1 MRAAMKWFP
10 LLITLSLGSQL
21 AHAEDWKAQE
31 QAREQTA
38 NQDLAS
44 VSTELNS
51 ARAKLAAAQSLGKR
65 LASQFA
71 ENEKKLVEL
80 NAQWEQAS
88 GDMNEI
94 FAVTRQGASDAVKL
108 LAESSVQGQY
118 PDRLAALRAMAQDKQ
133 VPDRAAL
140 ALLPASLL
148 QEIRESGRVVQF
160 NGKVLDAQGA
170 ASEQSL
176 TRVGSFALFGAGGS
190 AGYLQVSAE
199 GITPVL
205 GLPGAVHSELAA
217 YQGQEGEALPLDPS
231 HGVLLDMLAQAPS
244 FWQQVQQG
252 GQVGAIIVLLAVIGL
267 GIAGVRL
274 WTLSRELGRVRR
286 QLKSGEYHT
295 DNALGRVL
303 TVADQHPELSM
314 ETLELRLDEAILQET
329 PRLERGIGM
338 VKVIAAI
345 APMLGLL
352 GTVTG
357 MIGTFQA
364 ITQFGTGDPK
374 IMAGG
379 ISMALITTVQ
389 GLVAAIPLILAH
401 SLLLSRFTELSNV
414 LEQQVTGILAERA
427 ESNGDGM
434 ERVA

>member
-1 MRAAMKWFP
+1 MKWFP
-10 LLITLSLGSQL
+10 LLITLSLCSQL
-21 AHAEDWKAQE
+21 ALANEEWQQQE
-31 QAREQTA
+31 QAREQQA
-38 NQDLAS
+38 QQDLAS

-51 ARAKLAAAQSLGKR
+51 ARARLAEAQRLSKE

-71 ENEKKLVEL
+71 SNEKQLVEL
-80 NAQWEQAS
+80 NTRWEQAS

-108 LAESSVQGQY
+108 LDDSSVQGQY
-118 PDRLAALRAMAQDKQ
+118 PDRLTALKAMAQDKQ

-140 ALLPASLL
+140 ALLPATLL

-160 NGKVLDAQGA
+160 DGKVLNAQGA
-170 ASEQSL
+170 ASEQAL
-176 TRVGSFALFGAGGS
+176 TRVGSFALFGSEGF
-190 AGYLQVSAE
+190 LQPSGE
-199 GITPVL
+199 GLIPVL
-205 GLPGAVHSELAA
+205 GLPGGLLSELTA
-217 YQGQEGEALPLDPS
+217 YKGKEGEALPLDPS
-231 HGVLLDMLAQAPS
+231 HGVLLEMQAQAPT

-252 GQVGAIIVLLAVIGL
+252 GQVGAIIVLLAAIGL
-267 GIAGVRL
+267 GIAAVRL
-274 WTLSRELGRVRR
+274 WTLSRELTLVRR
-286 QLKSGEYHT
+286 QLKSGEYHA

-303 TVADQHPELSM
+303 TVADKHPELSM

-329 PRLERGIGM
+329 PRMERGIGM

-401 SLLLSRFTELSNV
+401 SLLQSRFTELSNV
-414 LEQQVTGILAERA
+414 LEQQVAGILAERA
-427 ESNGDGM
+427 ENNGDGM

>member
-1 MRAAMKWFP
+1 MKWFP
-10 LLITLSLGSQL
+10 LLITLSLCSQL
-21 AHAEDWKAQE
+21 VLANEEWQQQE
-31 QAREQTA
+31 QAREQQA
-38 NQDLAS
+38 QQDLAS
-44 VSTELNS
+44 VSTELHS
-51 ARAKLAAAQSLGKR
+51 ARAR
-65 LASQFA
+65 LAEAQRLSKELAGQFA
-71 ENEKKLVEL
+71 SNEKQLVEL
-80 NAQWEQAS
+80 NTRWEQAS

-108 LAESSVQGQY
+108 LGDSSVQGQY
-118 PDRLAALRAMAQDKQ
+118 PDRLTALKAMAQDKQ

-140 ALLPASLL
+140 ALLPATLL

-160 NGKVLDAQGA
+160 DGKVLNAQGA
-170 ASEQSL
+170 ASEQAL
-176 TRVGSFALFGAGGS
+176 TRVGSFALFGSEGF
-190 AGYLQVSAE
+190 LQPSGE
-199 GITPVL
+199 GLIPVL
-205 GLPGAVHSELAA
+205 GLPGGLLSELTA
-217 YQGQEGEALPLDPS
+217 YQGKEGEALPLDPS
-231 HGVLLDMLAQAPS
+231 HGVLLEMQAQAPT

-252 GQVGAIIVLLAVIGL
+252 GQVGAIIVLLAAIGL
-267 GIAGVRL
+267 GIAAVRL
-274 WTLSRELGRVRR
+274 WTLSRELTLVRR
-286 QLKSGEYHT
+286 QLKSGEYHA

-303 TVADQHPELSM
+303 TVADKHPELSM
-314 ETLELRLDEAILQET
+314 ETLELRLDETILQET
-329 PRLERGIGM
+329 PRMERGIGM

-401 SLLLSRFTELSNV
+401 SLLQSRFTELSNV
-414 LEQQVTGILAERA
+414 LEQQVAGILAERA
-427 ESNGDGM
+427 ENNGDGM

>member
-1 MRAAMKWFP
+1 MSVTMKWLP
-10 LLITLSLGSQL
+10 LALALSLGTT
-21 AHAEDWKAQE
+21 AVVAEEAWQQQE
-31 QAREQTA
+31 QAREQKA
-38 NQDLAS
+38 QQDLAS
-44 VSTELNS
+44 VSRDLST
-51 ARAKLAAAQSLGKR
+51 ARAKLAEAQRLSKE
-65 LASQFA
+65 LASKFA
-71 ENEKKLVEL
+71 ANEKQLVEL
-80 NAQWEQAS
+80 NTQWEQAS
-88 GDMNEI
+88 GDMNDI

-108 LAESSVQGQY
+108 LSESAVEGQY
-118 PDRLAALRAMAQDKQ
+118 PDRLAPLKTMAQDKQ

-140 ALLPASLL
+140 ALLPATLL
-148 QEIRESGRVVQF
+148 QEIRESGRVAQF
-160 NGKVLDAQGA
+160 NGKVLDAQGV
-170 ASEQSL
+170 ASEQTL
-176 TRVGSFALFGAGGS
+176 TRIGSFALLGDAGF
-190 AGYLQVSAE
+190 LQPEAE
-199 GITPVL
+199 GLSPVL
-205 GLPGAVHSELAA
+205 GLPGSVLSAVTA

-231 HGVLLDMLAQAPS
+231 HGVLLDMLAQAPT

-252 GQVGAIIVLLAVIGL
+252 GQVGAIIVLLAAIGL

-274 WTLSRELGRVRR
+274 WSLSRELGRVRR
-286 QLKSGEYHT
+286 QLKSGEYHA

-303 TVADQHPELSM
+303 AVADKHPELSM

-379 ISMALITTVQ
+379 ISMALVTTVQ

-401 SLLLSRFTELSNV
+401 SLLQSRFTELSNV
-414 LEQQVTGILAERA
+414 LEQQVAGILAERA
-427 ESNGDGM
+427 ESNGDRV

>member
-1 MRAAMKWFP
+1 MKWFP
-10 LLITLSLGSQL
+10 LLITLSLCSQL
-21 AHAEDWKAQE
+21 ALANEEWQQQE
-31 QAREQTA
+31 RAREQQA
-38 NQDLAS
+38 QQDLAS
-44 VSTELNS
+44 VSTELHS
-51 ARAKLAAAQSLGKR
+51 ARAR
-65 LASQFA
+65 LAEAQRLSKELAGQFA
-71 ENEKKLVEL
+71 SNEKQLVEL
-80 NAQWEQAS
+80 NTRWEQAS

-108 LAESSVQGQY
+108 LGDSSVQGQY
-118 PDRLAALRAMAQDKQ
+118 PDRLTALKAMAQDKQ

-140 ALLPASLL
+140 ALLPATLL

-160 NGKVLDAQGA
+160 DGKVLNAQGT
-170 ASEQSL
+170 ASEQAL
-176 TRVGSFALFGAGGS
+176 TRVGSFALFGSEGF
-190 AGYLQVSAE
+190 LQPSGE
-199 GITPVL
+199 GLIPVL
-205 GLPGAVHSELAA
+205 GLPGGLLSELTA
-217 YQGQEGEALPLDPS
+217 YKGKEGEALPLDPS
-231 HGVLLDMLAQAPS
+231 HGVLLEMQAQAPT

-252 GQVGAIIVLLAVIGL
+252 GQVGAIIVLLATIGL
-267 GIAGVRL
+267 GIAAVRL
-274 WTLSRELGRVRR
+274 WTLSRELTLVRR
-286 QLKSGEYHT
+286 QLKSGEYHA

-303 TVADQHPELSM
+303 TVADKHPELSM

-329 PRLERGIGM
+329 PRMERGIGM

-401 SLLLSRFTELSNV
+401 SLLQSRFTELSNV
-414 LEQQVTGILAERA
+414 LEQQVAGILAERA
-427 ESNGDGM
+427 ENNGDGM

>member
-1 MRAAMKWFP
+1 MRVTMKWFP
-10 LLITLSLGSQL
+10 LLIALSCGANAAVTNDEWQQ
-21 AHAEDWKAQE
+21 QE
-31 QAREQTA
+31 QAREQQA
-38 NQDLAS
+38 QQDLAT
-44 VSTELNS
+44 VARELGT
-51 ARAKLAAAQSLGKR
+51 ARAR
-65 LASQFA
+65 LAEAQRLSKELAGQFA
-71 ENEKKLVEL
+71 SNEKQLVEL

-108 LAESSVQGQY
+108 LSESAVEGQY
-118 PDRLAALRAMAQDKQ
+118 PERLAPLKAMAQDKQ

-140 ALLPASLL
+140 ALLPATLL
-148 QEIRESGRVVQF
+148 QEIRESGRIAQF

-170 ASEQSL
+170 ASEQPL
-176 TRVGSFALFGAGGS
+176 TRVGSFALLESDGF
-190 AGYLQVSAE
+190 LQPTAE
-199 GITPVL
+199 GLSPVL
-205 GLPGAVHSELAA
+205 GLPGSVLSAVAA
-217 YQGQEGEALPLDPS
+217 YQGKEGEALPLDPS
-231 HGVLLDMLAQAPS
+231 HGTLLAMLAQAPT

-252 GQVGAIIVLLAVIGL
+252 GQVGAIIVLLAAIGL
-267 GIAGVRL
+267 GIAAVRL
-274 WTLSRELGRVRR
+274 WSLSRELTLVRR
-286 QLKSGEYHT
+286 QLKSGEYHA

-303 TVADQHPELSM
+303 TVADKHPELSM

-329 PRLERGIGM
+329 PRMERGIGM

-379 ISMALITTVQ
+379 ISMALVTTVQ

-401 SLLLSRFTELSNV
+401 SLLQSRFTELSNV
-414 LEQQVTGILAERA
+414 LEQQVAGILAERA
-427 ESNGDGM
+427 ESNNGGM
-434 ERVA
+434 ERAA

>member
-1 MRAAMKWFP
+1 MKWFP
-10 LLITLSLGSQL
+10 LLITLSLCSQL
-21 AHAEDWKAQE
+21 ALANEEWQQQE
-31 QAREQTA
+31 RAREQQA
-38 NQDLAS
+38 QQDLAS
-44 VSTELNS
+44 VSTELHS
-51 ARAKLAAAQSLGKR
+51 ARAR
-65 LASQFA
+65 LAEAQRLSKELAGQFA
-71 ENEKKLVEL
+71 SNEKQLVEL
-80 NAQWEQAS
+80 NTRWEQAS

-108 LAESSVQGQY
+108 LGDSSVQGQY
-118 PDRLAALRAMAQDKQ
+118 PDRLTALKAMAQDKQ

-140 ALLPASLL
+140 ALLPATLL

-160 NGKVLDAQGA
+160 DGKVLNAQGT
-170 ASEQSL
+170 ASEQEL
-176 TRVGSFALFGAGGS
+176 TRVGSFALFDSEGF
-190 AGYLQVSAE
+190 LQPSGE
-199 GITPVL
+199 GLIPVL
-205 GLPGAVHSELAA
+205 GLPAGLLSELTA
-217 YQGQEGEALPLDPS
+217 YQGKEGEALPLDPS
-231 HGVLLDMLAQAPS
+231 HGVLLEMQAQAPT

-252 GQVGAIIVLLAVIGL
+252 GQVGAIIVLLAAIGL
-267 GIAGVRL
+267 GIAAVRL
-274 WTLSRELGRVRR
+274 WTLSRELTLVRR
-286 QLKSGEYHT
+286 QLKSGEYHA

-303 TVADQHPELSM
+303 TVADKHPELSM
-314 ETLELRLDEAILQET
+314 ETLELRLDEAILHET
-329 PRLERGIGM
+329 PRMERGIGM

-401 SLLLSRFTELSNV
+401 SLLQSRFTELSNV
-414 LEQQVTGILAERA
+414 LEQQVAGILAERA
-427 ESNGDGM
+427 ENNGDGM

>member
-10 LLITLSLGSQL
+10 LITLLSLGSQV
-21 AHAEDWKAQE
+21 AVANEDWQAQE

-38 NQDLAS
+38 QQDLAS
-44 VSTELNS
+44 VSSELNS
-51 ARAKLAAAQSLGKR
+51 ARAKLAAAQSLSKQ

-71 ENEKKLVEL
+71 DNEKQLVEL
-80 NAQWEQAS
+80 KGQWEQAS

-108 LAESSVQGQY
+108 LADSSVQGQH
-118 PDRLAALRAMAQDKQ
+118 PDRLAALKAMAQDKQ

-140 ALLPASLL
+140 ALLPATLM
-148 QEIRESGRVVQF
+148 QEIRESGRITQF
-160 NGKVLDAQGA
+160 TGKVLDAQGA
-170 ASEQSL
+170 ASEQTL
-176 TRVGSFALFGAGGS
+176 TRVGSFALFGS
-190 AGYLQVSAE
+190 AGYLQPSGE
-199 GITPVL
+199 GLSPVL
-205 GLPGAVHSELAA
+205 GLPGALQSELTA
-217 YQGQEGEALPLDPS
+217 YQGKEGEALPLDPS
-231 HGVLLDMLAQAPS
+231 HGVLLEMLAQAPT

-252 GQVGAIIVLLAVIGL
+252 GQVGAIIVLLAAIGL

-274 WTLSRELGRVRR
+274 WALSRELTRVRR

-401 SLLLSRFTELSNV
+401 SLLQSRFTELSNV
-414 LEQQVTGILAERA
+414 LEQQVAGILAERA
-427 ESNGDGM
+427 ESNADGM

>member
-1 MRAAMKWFP
+1 MRVAMKWFP
-10 LLITLSLGSQL
+10 LVIALSLGTNAAIANDEWQQ
-21 AHAEDWKAQE
+21 QE
-31 QAREQTA
+31 QAREQQA
-38 NQDLAS
+38 QQDLAA
-44 VSTELNS
+44 VSGELNR
-51 ARAKLAAAQSLGKR
+51 ARARLEEAQNLSKQ
-65 LASQFA
+65 LASLFDS
-71 ENEKKLVEL
+71 NEKQLVEL
-80 NAQWEQAS
+80 NGQWEQAS

-94 FAVTRQGASDAVKL
+94 FAVVRQGAGEAVKL
-108 LAESSVQGQY
+108 LSESAVQGQY
-118 PDRLAALRAMAQDKQ
+118 PDRLAPLKAMAQDKD

-140 ALLPASLL
+140 ALLPATLL
-148 QEIRESGRVVQF
+148 QEIRESGRVAQF
-160 NGKVLDAQGA
+160 NGKVLDAQGN
-170 ASEQSL
+170 ASAQSL
-176 TRVGSFALFGAGGS
+176 SRLGSFALFGDTGF
-190 AGYLQVSAE
+190 LQPTAE
-199 GITPVL
+199 GLSPVL
-205 GLPGAVHSELAA
+205 GLPGNVHSELAS

-231 HGVLLDMLAQAPS
+231 HGTLLEMLAQTPT
-244 FWQQVQQG
+244 FWQKVLQG
-252 GQVGAIIVLLAVIGL
+252 GQVGGIIVLLALIGL
-267 GIAGVRL
+267 GIAAVRL
-274 WTLSRELGRVRR
+274 WTLTRELTLVRR
-286 QLKSGEYHT
+286 QLKQGEYHA

-379 ISMALITTVQ
+379 ISMALVTTVQ

-401 SLLLSRFTELSNV
+401 SLLQSRFSELSNV
-414 LEQQVTGILAERA
+414 LEQQVAGILAERA
-427 ESNGDGM
+427 ESNLQGM
-434 ERVA
+434 ERAA

>member
-1 MRAAMKWFP
+1 MKWFP
-10 LLITLSLGSQL
+10 LLITLSLCSQL
-21 AHAEDWKAQE
+21 ALANEEWQQQE
-31 QAREQTA
+31 RAREQQA
-38 NQDLAS
+38 QQDLAS
-44 VSTELNS
+44 VSTELHS
-51 ARAKLAAAQSLGKR
+51 AHARLAEAQRLSKE

-71 ENEKKLVEL
+71 SNEKQLVEL
-80 NAQWEQAS
+80 NTRWEQAS

-108 LAESSVQGQY
+108 LGDSSVQGQY
-118 PDRLAALRAMAQDKQ
+118 PDRLTALKAMAQDKQ

-140 ALLPASLL
+140 ALLPATLL

-160 NGKVLDAQGA
+160 DGKVLNAQGT
-170 ASEQSL
+170 ASEQAL
-176 TRVGSFALFGAGGS
+176 TRVGSFALFDSEGF
-190 AGYLQVSAE
+190 LQPSGE
-199 GITPVL
+199 GLIPVL
-205 GLPGAVHSELAA
+205 GLPAGLLSELTA
-217 YQGQEGEALPLDPS
+217 YQGKEGEALPLDPS
-231 HGVLLDMLAQAPS
+231 HGVLLEMQAQAPT

-252 GQVGAIIVLLAVIGL
+252 GQVGAIIVLLAAIGL
-267 GIAGVRL
+267 GIAAVRL
-274 WTLSRELGRVRR
+274 WTLSRELTLVRR
-286 QLKSGEYHT
+286 QLKSGEYHA

-303 TVADQHPELSM
+303 TVADKHPELSM

-329 PRLERGIGM
+329 PRMERGIGM

-401 SLLLSRFTELSNV
+401 SLLQSRFTELSNV
-414 LEQQVTGILAERA
+414 LEQQVAGILAERA
-427 ESNGDGM
+427 ENNGDGM

>member
-1 MRAAMKWFP
+1 MKWFP
-10 LLITLSLGSQL
+10 LLITLSLCSQL
-21 AHAEDWKAQE
+21 ALANEEWQQQE
-31 QAREQTA
+31 RAREQQA
-38 NQDLAS
+38 QQDLAS
-44 VSTELNS
+44 VSTELHS
-51 ARAKLAAAQSLGKR
+51 ARARLTEAQRLSKELAG
-65 LASQFA
+65 QFA
-71 ENEKKLVEL
+71 SNEKQLVEL
-80 NAQWEQAS
+80 NTRWEQAS

-108 LAESSVQGQY
+108 LGDSSVQGQY
-118 PDRLAALRAMAQDKQ
+118 PDRLTALKAMAQDKQ

-140 ALLPASLL
+140 ALLPATLL

-160 NGKVLDAQGA
+160 DGKVLNAQGA
-170 ASEQSL
+170 ASEQAL
-176 TRVGSFALFGAGGS
+176 TRVGSFALFGSEGF
-190 AGYLQVSAE
+190 LQPSGE
-199 GITPVL
+199 GLIPVL
-205 GLPGAVHSELAA
+205 GLPAGLLSELTA
-217 YQGQEGEALPLDPS
+217 YQGKEGEALPLDPS
-231 HGVLLDMLAQAPS
+231 HGVLLEMQAQAPT

-252 GQVGAIIVLLAVIGL
+252 GQVGAIIVLLAAIGL
-267 GIAGVRL
+267 GIAAVRL
-274 WTLSRELGRVRR
+274 WTLSRELTLVRR
-286 QLKSGEYHT
+286 QLKSGEYHA

-303 TVADQHPELSM
+303 TVADKHPELSM

-329 PRLERGIGM
+329 PRMERGIGM

-401 SLLLSRFTELSNV
+401 SLLQSRFTELSNV
-414 LEQQVTGILAERA
+414 LEQQVAGILAERA
-427 ESNGDGM
+427 ENNGDGM

>member
-1 MRAAMKWFP
+1 MKWFP
-10 LLITLSLGSQL
+10 LLITLSLCSQL
-21 AHAEDWKAQE
+21 ALANEEWQQQE
-31 QAREQTA
+31 RAREQQA
-38 NQDLAS
+38 QQDLAS
-44 VSTELNS
+44 VSTELHS
-51 ARAKLAAAQSLGKR
+51 ARAR
-65 LASQFA
+65 LAEAQRLSKELAGQFA
-71 ENEKKLVEL
+71 SNEKQLVEL
-80 NAQWEQAS
+80 NTRWEQAS

-108 LAESSVQGQY
+108 LGDSSVQGQY
-118 PDRLAALRAMAQDKQ
+118 PDRLTALKAMAQDKQ

-140 ALLPASLL
+140 ALLPATLL

-160 NGKVLDAQGA
+160 DGKVLNAQGT
-170 ASEQSL
+170 ASEQAL
-176 TRVGSFALFGAGGS
+176 TRVGSFALFDSEGF
-190 AGYLQVSAE
+190 LQPSGE
-199 GITPVL
+199 GLIPVL
-205 GLPGAVHSELAA
+205 GLPGGLLSELTA
-217 YQGQEGEALPLDPS
+217 YQGKEGEALPLDPS
-231 HGVLLDMLAQAPS
+231 HGVLLEMLAQAPT

-252 GQVGAIIVLLAVIGL
+252 GQVGAIIVLLAAIGL
-267 GIAGVRL
+267 GIAAVRL
-274 WTLSRELGRVRR
+274 WTLSRELTLVRR
-286 QLKSGEYHT
+286 QLKSGEYHA

-303 TVADQHPELSM
+303 TVADKHPELSM

-329 PRLERGIGM
+329 PRMERGIGM

-401 SLLLSRFTELSNV
+401 SLLQSRFTELSNV
-414 LEQQVTGILAERA
+414 LEQQVAGILAERA
-427 ESNGDGM
+427 ENNGDGM

>member
-1 MRAAMKWFP
+1 MSVTMKWLP
-10 LLITLSLGSQL
+10 LALALSLGTT
-21 AHAEDWKAQE
+21 AAVAEEAWQQQE
-31 QAREQTA
+31 QAREQKA
-38 NQDLAS
+38 QQDLAS
-44 VSTELNS
+44 VSRELSS
-51 ARAKLAAAQSLGKR
+51 ARAKLAEAQRLSKE

-71 ENEKKLVEL
+71 ANEKQLVEL
-80 NAQWEQAS
+80 NTQWEQAS

-108 LAESSVQGQY
+108 LSESAVEGQY
-118 PDRLAALRAMAQDKQ
+118 PDRLAPLKTMAQDKQ

-140 ALLPASLL
+140 ALLPATLL
-148 QEIRESGRVVQF
+148 QEIRESGRVAQF
-160 NGKVLDAQGA
+160 NGKVLDAQGV
-170 ASEQSL
+170 ASEQTL
-176 TRVGSFALFGAGGS
+176 TRIGSFALLGDAGF
-190 AGYLQVSAE
+190 LQPEAE
-199 GITPVL
+199 GLSPVL
-205 GLPGAVHSELAA
+205 GLPGSVLSAVTA

-231 HGVLLDMLAQAPS
+231 HGVLLDMLAQAPT

-252 GQVGAIIVLLAVIGL
+252 GQVGAIIVLLAAIGL

-274 WTLSRELGRVRR
+274 WSLSRELGRVRR
-286 QLKSGEYHT
+286 QLKSGEYHA

-303 TVADQHPELSM
+303 TVADKHPELSM

-379 ISMALITTVQ
+379 ISMALVTTVQ

-401 SLLLSRFTELSNV
+401 SLLQSRFTELSNV
-414 LEQQVTGILAERA
+414 LEQQVAGILAERA
-427 ESNGDGM
+427 ESNGDRV

>member
-1 MRAAMKWFP
+1 MKWFP
-10 LLITLSLGSQL
+10 LLITLSLCSQL
-21 AHAEDWKAQE
+21 ALANEEWQQQE
-31 QAREQTA
+31 RAREQQA
-38 NQDLAS
+38 QQDLAS
-44 VSTELNS
+44 VSTELHS
-51 ARAKLAAAQSLGKR
+51 ARAR
-65 LASQFA
+65 LAEAQRLSKELAGQFA
-71 ENEKKLVEL
+71 SNEKQLVEL
-80 NAQWEQAS
+80 NTRWEQAS

-108 LAESSVQGQY
+108 LDDSSVQGQY
-118 PDRLAALRAMAQDKQ
+118 PDRLTALKAMAQDKQ

-140 ALLPASLL
+140 ALLPATLL

-160 NGKVLDAQGA
+160 DGKVLNAQGA
-170 ASEQSL
+170 ASEQAL
-176 TRVGSFALFGAGGS
+176 TRVGSFALFDSEGF
-190 AGYLQVSAE
+190 LQPSGE
-199 GITPVL
+199 GLIPVL
-205 GLPGAVHSELAA
+205 GLPAGLLSELTA
-217 YQGQEGEALPLDPS
+217 YQGKEGEALPLDPS
-231 HGVLLDMLAQAPS
+231 HGVLLEMQAQAPT

-252 GQVGAIIVLLAVIGL
+252 GQVGAIIVLLAAIGL
-267 GIAGVRL
+267 GIAAVRL
-274 WTLSRELGRVRR
+274 WTLSRELTLVRR
-286 QLKSGEYHT
+286 QLKSGEYHA

-303 TVADQHPELSM
+303 TVAEQHPELSM

-329 PRLERGIGM
+329 PRMERGIGM

-401 SLLLSRFTELSNV
+401 SLLQSRFTELSNV
-414 LEQQVTGILAERA
+414 LEQQVAGILAERA
-427 ESNGDGM
+427 ENNGDGM

>member
-1 MRAAMKWFP
+1 MKWFP
-10 LLITLSLGSQL
+10 LLITLSLCSQL
-21 AHAEDWKAQE
+21 ALANEEWQQQE
-31 QAREQTA
+31 QAREQQA
-38 NQDLAS
+38 QQDLAS
-44 VSTELNS
+44 VSTELHS
-51 ARAKLAAAQSLGKR
+51 ARAR
-65 LASQFA
+65 LAEAQRLSKELAGQFA
-71 ENEKKLVEL
+71 SNEKQLVEL
-80 NAQWEQAS
+80 NTRWEQAS

-108 LAESSVQGQY
+108 LGDSSVQGQY
-118 PDRLAALRAMAQDKQ
+118 PDRLTALKAMAQDKQ

-140 ALLPASLL
+140 ALLPATLL

-160 NGKVLDAQGA
+160 DGKVLNAQGA
-170 ASEQSL
+170 ASEQAL
-176 TRVGSFALFGAGGS
+176 TRVGSFALFGSEGF
-190 AGYLQVSAE
+190 LQPSSE
-199 GITPVL
+199 GLIPVL
-205 GLPGAVHSELAA
+205 GLPGGLLSELTA
-217 YQGQEGEALPLDPS
+217 YQGKEGEALPLDPS
-231 HGVLLDMLAQAPS
+231 HGVLLEMQAQAPT

-252 GQVGAIIVLLAVIGL
+252 GQVGAIIVLLAAIGL
-267 GIAGVRL
+267 GIAAVRL
-274 WTLSRELGRVRR
+274 WTLSRELTLVRR
-286 QLKSGEYHT
+286 QLKSGEYHA

-303 TVADQHPELSM
+303 TVADKHPELSM

-329 PRLERGIGM
+329 PRMERGIGM

-401 SLLLSRFTELSNV
+401 SLLQSRFTELSNV
-414 LEQQVTGILAERA
+414 LEQQVAGILAERA
-427 ESNGDGM
+427 ENNGDGM

>member
-1 MRAAMKWFP
+1 MKWFP
-10 LLITLSLGSQL
+10 LLITLSLCSQL
-21 AHAEDWKAQE
+21 AVANEEWQEQE
-31 QAREQTA
+31 QAREQQA
-38 NQDLAS
+38 QQDLAS
-44 VSTELNS
+44 VSTELHS
-51 ARAKLAAAQSLGKR
+51 ARAR
-65 LASQFA
+65 LAEAQRLSKELAGQFA
-71 ENEKKLVEL
+71 SNEKQLVEL
-80 NAQWEQAS
+80 NTRWEQAS

-108 LAESSVQGQY
+108 LGDSSVQGQY
-118 PDRLAALRAMAQDKQ
+118 PDRLTALKAMAQDKQ

-140 ALLPASLL
+140 ALLPATLL

-160 NGKVLDAQGA
+160 DGKVLNAQGA
-170 ASEQSL
+170 ASEQAL
-176 TRVGSFALFGAGGS
+176 TRVGSFALFGSEGF
-190 AGYLQVSAE
+190 LQPSGE
-199 GITPVL
+199 GLIPVL
-205 GLPGAVHSELAA
+205 GLPGGLLSELTA
-217 YQGQEGEALPLDPS
+217 YQGKEGEALPLDPS
-231 HGVLLDMLAQAPS
+231 HGVLLEMQAQAPT

-252 GQVGAIIVLLAVIGL
+252 GQVGAIIVLLAAIGL
-267 GIAGVRL
+267 GIAAVRL
-274 WTLSRELGRVRR
+274 WTLSRELTLVRR
-286 QLKSGEYHT
+286 QLKSGEYHA

-303 TVADQHPELSM
+303 TVADKHPELSM

-329 PRLERGIGM
+329 PRMERGIGM

-401 SLLLSRFTELSNV
+401 SLLQSRFTELSNV
-414 LEQQVTGILAERA
+414 LEQQVAGILAERA
-427 ESNGDGM
+427 ENNGDGM

>member
-1 MRAAMKWFP
+1 MKWFP
-10 LLITLSLGSQL
+10 LLITLSLCSQL
-21 AHAEDWKAQE
+21 ALANEEWQQQE
-31 QAREQTA
+31 QAREQQA
-38 NQDLAS
+38 QQDLAS

-51 ARAKLAAAQSLGKR
+51 ARAR
-65 LASQFA
+65 LAEAQRLSKELAGQFA
-71 ENEKKLVEL
+71 SNEKQLVEL
-80 NAQWEQAS
+80 NSRWEQAS

-94 FAVTRQGASDAVKL
+94 FAVTRQGAIDAVKL
-108 LAESSVQGQY
+108 LDDSSVQGQY
-118 PDRLAALRAMAQDKQ
+118 PDRLTALKAMAQDKQ

-140 ALLPASLL
+140 ALLPATLL

-160 NGKVLDAQGA
+160 DGKVLNAQGA
-170 ASEQSL
+170 ASEQAL
-176 TRVGSFALFGAGGS
+176 TRVGSFALFDSEGF
-190 AGYLQVSAE
+190 LQPSGE
-199 GITPVL
+199 GLIPVL
-205 GLPGAVHSELAA
+205 GLPAGLLSELTA
-217 YQGQEGEALPLDPS
+217 YQGKEGEALPLDPS
-231 HGVLLDMLAQAPS
+231 HGVLLEMQAQAPT

-252 GQVGAIIVLLAVIGL
+252 GQVGAIIVLLAAIGL
-267 GIAGVRL
+267 GIAAVRL
-274 WTLSRELGRVRR
+274 WTLSRELTLVRR
-286 QLKSGEYHT
+286 QLKSGEYHA

-303 TVADQHPELSM
+303 TVADKHPELSM
-314 ETLELRLDEAILQET
+314 ETLELRLDEAILHET
-329 PRLERGIGM
+329 PRMERGIGM

-401 SLLLSRFTELSNV
+401 SLLQSRFTELSNV
-414 LEQQVTGILAERA
+414 LEQQVAGILAERA
-427 ESNGDGM
+427 ENNGDGM

>member
-1 MRAAMKWFP
+1 MKWFP
-10 LLITLSLGSQL
+10 LLITLSLCSQL
-21 AHAEDWKAQE
+21 ALANEEWQQQE
-31 QAREQTA
+31 RAREQQA
-38 NQDLAS
+38 QQDLAS
-44 VSTELNS
+44 VSTELHS
-51 ARAKLAAAQSLGKR
+51 ARARLAEAQRLSKE

-71 ENEKKLVEL
+71 SNEKQLVEL
-80 NAQWEQAS
+80 NTRWEQAS
-88 GDMNEI
+88 SDMNEI

-108 LAESSVQGQY
+108 LGDSSVQGQY
-118 PDRLAALRAMAQDKQ
+118 PDRLTALKAMAQDKQ

-140 ALLPASLL
+140 ALLPATLL

-160 NGKVLDAQGA
+160 DGKVLNAQGT
-170 ASEQSL
+170 ASEQAL
-176 TRVGSFALFGAGGS
+176 TRVGSFALFGSEGF
-190 AGYLQVSAE
+190 LQPSGE
-199 GITPVL
+199 GLIPVL
-205 GLPGAVHSELAA
+205 GLPGGLLSELTA
-217 YQGQEGEALPLDPS
+217 YQGKEGEALPLDPS
-231 HGVLLDMLAQAPS
+231 HGVLLEMQAQAPT

-252 GQVGAIIVLLAVIGL
+252 GQVGAIIVLLAAIGL
-267 GIAGVRL
+267 GIAAVRL
-274 WTLSRELGRVRR
+274 WTLSRELTLVRR
-286 QLKSGEYHT
+286 QLKSGEYHA

-303 TVADQHPELSM
+303 TVADKHPELSM

-329 PRLERGIGM
+329 PRMERGIGM

-374 IMAGG
+374 IMASG

-401 SLLLSRFTELSNV
+401 SLLQSRFTELSNV
-414 LEQQVTGILAERA
+414 LEQQVAGILAERA
-427 ESNGDGM
+427 ENNGDGM

>member
-1 MRAAMKWFP
+1 MKWFP
-10 LLITLSLGSQL
+10 LLITLSLCSQL
-21 AHAEDWKAQE
+21 AVANEEWQQQE
-31 QAREQTA
+31 QAREQQA
-38 NQDLAS
+38 QQDLAS
-44 VSTELNS
+44 VSTELHS
-51 ARAKLAAAQSLGKR
+51 ARAR
-65 LASQFA
+65 LAEAQRLSKELAGQFA
-71 ENEKKLVEL
+71 SNEKQLVEL
-80 NAQWEQAS
+80 NTRWEQAS

-108 LAESSVQGQY
+108 LGDSSVQGQY
-118 PDRLAALRAMAQDKQ
+118 PDRLTALKAMAQDKQ

-140 ALLPASLL
+140 ALLPATLL

-160 NGKVLDAQGA
+160 DGKVLNAQGA
-170 ASEQSL
+170 ASEQAL
-176 TRVGSFALFGAGGS
+176 TRVGSFALFGSEGF
-190 AGYLQVSAE
+190 LQPSGE
-199 GITPVL
+199 GLIPVL
-205 GLPGAVHSELAA
+205 GLPGGLLSELTA
-217 YQGQEGEALPLDPS
+217 YQGKEGEALPLDPS
-231 HGVLLDMLAQAPS
+231 HGVLLEMQAQAPT

-252 GQVGAIIVLLAVIGL
+252 GQVGAIIVLLAAIGL
-267 GIAGVRL
+267 GIAAVRL
-274 WTLSRELGRVRR
+274 WTLSRELTLVRR
-286 QLKSGEYHT
+286 QLKSGEYHA

-303 TVADQHPELSM
+303 TVADKHPELSM

-329 PRLERGIGM
+329 PRMERGIGM

-401 SLLLSRFTELSNV
+401 SLLQSRFTELSNV
-414 LEQQVTGILAERA
+414 LEQQVAGILAERA
-427 ESNGDGM
+427 ENNGDGM

>member
-1 MRAAMKWFP
+1 MKWFP
-10 LLITLSLGSQL
+10 LLITLSLCSQL
-21 AHAEDWKAQE
+21 ALANEEWQQQE
-31 QAREQTA
+31 QAREQQA
-38 NQDLAS
+38 QQDLAS

-51 ARAKLAAAQSLGKR
+51 ARVRLAEAQRLSKE

-71 ENEKKLVEL
+71 SNEKQLVEL
-80 NAQWEQAS
+80 NTRWEQAS

-108 LAESSVQGQY
+108 LGDSSVQGQY
-118 PDRLAALRAMAQDKQ
+118 PDRLTALKAMAQDKQ

-140 ALLPASLL
+140 ALLPATLL

-176 TRVGSFALFGAGGS
+176 TRVGSFALFGSEGF
-190 AGYLQVSAE
+190 LQPSGE
-199 GITPVL
+199 GLSPVL
-205 GLPGAVHSELAA
+205 GLPGSLLSELSA
-217 YQGQEGEALPLDPS
+217 YQGKEGEALPLDPS
-231 HGVLLDMLAQAPS
+231 HGVLLEMLAQAPT

-252 GQVGAIIVLLAVIGL
+252 GQVGAIIVLLAAIGL
-267 GIAGVRL
+267 GIAAVRL
-274 WTLSRELGRVRR
+274 WTLSRELTLVRR
-286 QLKSGEYHT
+286 QLKSGEYHA

-303 TVADQHPELSM
+303 TVAEQHPELSM

-329 PRLERGIGM
+329 PRMERGIGM

-401 SLLLSRFTELSNV
+401 SLLQSRFTELSNV
-414 LEQQVTGILAERA
+414 LEQQVAGILAERA
-427 ESNGDGM
+427 ENNGDGM

>member
-1 MRAAMKWFP
+1 MSAAMKWFP
-10 LLITLSLGSQL
+10 LVIALSFSANAAFANDEWQQ
-21 AHAEDWKAQE
+21 QE
-31 QAREQTA
+31 QAREQQA
-38 NQDLAS
+38 QQDLAA
-44 VSTELNS
+44 VAKELGTT
-51 ARAKLAAAQSLGKR
+51 RAR
-65 LASQFA
+65 LAEAQRLSKELASKFA
-71 ENEKKLVEL
+71 SNEKQLVEL

-88 GDMNEI
+88 GDMNDI

-108 LAESSVQGQY
+108 LADSAVEGQY
-118 PDRLAALRAMAQDKQ
+118 PARLAPLKAMAQEKQ

-140 ALLPASLL
+140 ALLPATLL
-148 QEIRESGRVVQF
+148 QEIRESGRIAQF
-160 NGKVLDAQGA
+160 VDGKVLDAQGA

-176 TRVGSFALFGAGGS
+176 TRVGSFALLGS
-190 AGYLQVSAE
+190 EGFLQPTAE
-199 GITPVL
+199 GLSPVL
-205 GLPGAVHSELAA
+205 GLPGGVLSEVAA

-231 HGVLLDMLAQAPS
+231 HGTLLEMLAQAPT

-252 GQVGAIIVLLAVIGL
+252 GQVGAIIVLLAAIGL
-267 GIAGVRL
+267 GIAAVRL
-274 WTLSRELGRVRR
+274 WSLSRELTLVRR
-286 QLKSGEYHT
+286 QLKSGEYHA

-303 TVADQHPELSM
+303 TVAEQHPELSM

-329 PRLERGIGM
+329 PRMERGIGM

-379 ISMALITTVQ
+379 ISMALVTTVQ

-401 SLLLSRFTELSNV
+401 SLLQSRFTELSNV
-414 LEQQVTGILAERA
+414 LEQQVAGILAERA
-427 ESNGDGM
+427 ESNNSGM
-434 ERVA
+434 ERAA

>member
-1 MRAAMKWFP
+1 MKWFP
-10 LLITLSLGSQL
+10 LLITLSLCSQL
-21 AHAEDWKAQE
+21 ALANEEWQQQE
-31 QAREQTA
+31 RAREQQA
-38 NQDLAS
+38 QQDLAS
-44 VSTELNS
+44 VSTELHS
-51 ARAKLAAAQSLGKR
+51 ARAR
-65 LASQFA
+65 LAEAQRLSKELAGQFA
-71 ENEKKLVEL
+71 SNEKQLVEL
-80 NAQWEQAS
+80 NTRWEQAS

-108 LAESSVQGQY
+108 LGDSSVQGQY
-118 PDRLAALRAMAQDKQ
+118 PDRLTALKAMAQDKQ

-140 ALLPASLL
+140 ALLPATLL

-160 NGKVLDAQGA
+160 DGKVLNAQGA
-170 ASEQSL
+170 ASEQAL
-176 TRVGSFALFGAGGS
+176 TRVGSFALFGSEGF
-190 AGYLQVSAE
+190 LQPSGE
-199 GITPVL
+199 GLIPVL
-205 GLPGAVHSELAA
+205 GLPGGLLSELTT
-217 YQGQEGEALPLDPS
+217 YQGKEGEALPLDPS
-231 HGVLLDMLAQAPS
+231 HGVLLEMQAQAPT

-252 GQVGAIIVLLAVIGL
+252 GQVGAIIVLLAAIGL
-267 GIAGVRL
+267 GIAAVRL
-274 WTLSRELGRVRR
+274 WTLSRELTLVRR
-286 QLKSGEYHT
+286 QLKSGEYHA

-303 TVADQHPELSM
+303 TVADKHPELSM

-329 PRLERGIGM
+329 PRMERGIGM

-401 SLLLSRFTELSNV
+401 SLLQSRFTELSNV
-414 LEQQVTGILAERA
+414 LEQQVAGILAERA
-427 ESNGDGM
+427 ENNGDGM

>member
-1 MRAAMKWFP
+1 MKWFP
-10 LLITLSLGSQL
+10 LLITLSLCSQL
-21 AHAEDWKAQE
+21 ALANDDWQQQE
-31 QAREQTA
+31 QAREQQA
-38 NQDLAS
+38 QQDLAS

-51 ARAKLAAAQSLGKR
+51 ARARLAEAQRLSKE

-71 ENEKKLVEL
+71 SNEKQLVEL
-80 NAQWEQAS
+80 NTRWEQAS

-108 LAESSVQGQY
+108 LGDSSVQGQY
-118 PDRLAALRAMAQDKQ
+118 PDRLTALKAMAQDKQ

-140 ALLPASLL
+140 ALLPATLL

-176 TRVGSFALFGAGGS
+176 TRVGSFALFGSEGF
-190 AGYLQVSAE
+190 LQPSGE
-199 GITPVL
+199 GLIPVL
-205 GLPGAVHSELAA
+205 GLPGGLLSELTA
-217 YQGQEGEALPLDPS
+217 YQGKEGEALPLDPS
-231 HGVLLDMLAQAPS
+231 HGVLLEMQAQAPT

-252 GQVGAIIVLLAVIGL
+252 GQVGAIIVLLAAIGL
-267 GIAGVRL
+267 GIAAVRL
-274 WTLSRELGRVRR
+274 WTLSRELTLVRR
-286 QLKSGEYHT
+286 QLKSGEYHA

-303 TVADQHPELSM
+303 TVAEQHPELSM

-329 PRLERGIGM
+329 PRMERGIGM

-401 SLLLSRFTELSNV
+401 SLLQSRFTELSNV
-414 LEQQVTGILAERA
+414 LEQQVAGILAERA
-427 ESNGDGM
+427 ENNGDGM

>member
-1 MRAAMKWFP
+1 MKWFP
-10 LLITLSLGSQL
+10 LLITLSLCSQL
-21 AHAEDWKAQE
+21 ALANEEWQQQE
-31 QAREQTA
+31 RAREQQA
-38 NQDLAS
+38 QQDLAS
-44 VSTELNS
+44 VSTELHS
-51 ARAKLAAAQSLGKR
+51 ARARLAEAQRLSKV

-71 ENEKKLVEL
+71 SNEKQLVEL
-80 NAQWEQAS
+80 NTRWEQAS

-108 LAESSVQGQY
+108 LGDSSVQGQY
-118 PDRLAALRAMAQDKQ
+118 PDRLTALKAMAQDKQ

-140 ALLPASLL
+140 ALLPATLL

-160 NGKVLDAQGA
+160 DGKVLNAQGT
-170 ASEQSL
+170 ASEQAL
-176 TRVGSFALFGAGGS
+176 TRVGSFALFGSEGF
-190 AGYLQVSAE
+190 LQPSGE
-199 GITPVL
+199 GLIPVL
-205 GLPGAVHSELAA
+205 GLPAGLLSELIA
-217 YQGQEGEALPLDPS
+217 YQGKEGEALPLDPS
-231 HGVLLDMLAQAPS
+231 HGVLLEMQAQAPT

-252 GQVGAIIVLLAVIGL
+252 GRVGAIIVLLAAIGL
-267 GIAGVRL
+267 GIAAVRL
-274 WTLSRELGRVRR
+274 WALSRELTLVRR
-286 QLKSGEYHT
+286 QLKSGEYHA

-303 TVADQHPELSM
+303 TVADKHPELSM

-329 PRLERGIGM
+329 PRMERGIGM

-401 SLLLSRFTELSNV
+401 SLLQSRFTELSNV
-414 LEQQVTGILAERA
+414 LEQQVAGILAERA
-427 ESNGDGM
+427 ENNGDGM

>member
-1 MRAAMKWFP
+1 MKWFP
-10 LLITLSLGSQL
+10 LLITLSLCSQL
-21 AHAEDWKAQE
+21 ALANEEWQQQE
-31 QAREQTA
+31 QAREQQA
-38 NQDLAS
+38 QQDLAS

-51 ARAKLAAAQSLGKR
+51 ARTRLAEAQRLSKE

-71 ENEKKLVEL
+71 SNEKQLVEL
-80 NAQWEQAS
+80 NTRWEQAS

-108 LAESSVQGQY
+108 LGDSSVQGQY
-118 PDRLAALRAMAQDKQ
+118 PDRLTALKAMAQDKQ
-133 VPDRAAL
+133 VPDRASL
-140 ALLPASLL
+140 ALLPATLL

-176 TRVGSFALFGAGGS
+176 TRVGSFALFGSEGF
-190 AGYLQVSAE
+190 LQPSSE
-199 GITPVL
+199 GLSPVL
-205 GLPGAVHSELAA
+205 GLPGGVLSELST
-217 YQGQEGEALPLDPS
+217 YQGKEGEALPLDPS
-231 HGVLLDMLAQAPS
+231 HGVLLEMLAQAPT

-252 GQVGAIIVLLAVIGL
+252 GQVGAIIVLLAAIGL
-267 GIAGVRL
+267 GIAAVRL
-274 WTLSRELGRVRR
+274 WTLSRELTLVRR
-286 QLKSGEYHT
+286 QLKSGEYHA

-303 TVADQHPELSM
+303 TVAEQHPELSM

-329 PRLERGIGM
+329 PRMERGIGM

-401 SLLLSRFTELSNV
+401 SLLQSRFTELSNV
-414 LEQQVTGILAERA
+414 LEQQVAGILAERA
-427 ESNGDGM
+427 ENNGDGM

>member
-1 MRAAMKWFP
+1 MKWFP
-10 LLITLSLGSQL
+10 LLITLSLCSQL
-21 AHAEDWKAQE
+21 ALANEEWQQQE
-31 QAREQTA
+31 RAREQQA
-38 NQDLAS
+38 QQDLAS
-44 VSTELNS
+44 VSTELHS
-51 ARAKLAAAQSLGKR
+51 ARAR
-65 LASQFA
+65 LAEAQRLSKELAGQFA
-71 ENEKKLVEL
+71 SNEKQLVEL
-80 NAQWEQAS
+80 NTRWEQAS

-108 LAESSVQGQY
+108 LGDSSVQGQY
-118 PDRLAALRAMAQDKQ
+118 PDRLTALKAMAQDKQ

-140 ALLPASLL
+140 ALLPATLL

-160 NGKVLDAQGA
+160 DGKVLNAQGT
-170 ASEQSL
+170 ASEQEL
-176 TRVGSFALFGAGGS
+176 TRVGSFALFGSEGF
-190 AGYLQVSAE
+190 LQPSGE
-199 GITPVL
+199 GLIPVL
-205 GLPGAVHSELAA
+205 GLPGGLLSELTT
-217 YQGQEGEALPLDPS
+217 YKGKEGEALPLDPS
-231 HGVLLDMLAQAPS
+231 HGVLLEMQAQAPT

-252 GQVGAIIVLLAVIGL
+252 GQVGAIIVLLAAIGL
-267 GIAGVRL
+267 GIAAVRL
-274 WTLSRELGRVRR
+274 WTLSRELTLVRR
-286 QLKSGEYHT
+286 QLKSGEYHA

-303 TVADQHPELSM
+303 TVADKHPELSM

-329 PRLERGIGM
+329 PRMERGIGM

-401 SLLLSRFTELSNV
+401 SLLQSRFTELSNV
-414 LEQQVTGILAERA
+414 LEQQVAGILAERA
-427 ESNGDGM
+427 ENNGDGM